1 MRQFPFSKIAAGTD
15 AFHRVSVCG
24 RKSRQLGRGGTLPA
38 QLESLGIMNA
48 NGSRLD
54 GLTRDLWN
62 QWLLTKEYWQ
72 DTKSEEFGQKYL
84 EELLSS
90 VNKTVGVIEQLD
102 KVISKIKRDC
112 E

>member
-1 MRQFPFSKIAAGTD
+1 
-15 AFHRVSVCG
+15 
-24 RKSRQLGRGGTLPA
+24 
-38 QLESLGIMNA
+38 MNA

-54 GLTRDLWN
+54 GITRDLWN

-72 DTKSEEFGQKYL
+72 DTKTQEFQQKYL
-84 EELLSS
+84 EELVSG

-102 KVISKIKRDC
+102 KLISKIKRDC